1 MERQMVP
8 TSQTLTSINWSL
20 KNDNKS
26 NKISQNEEADPEWS
40 MIQDQHEDFVNFNIP
55 WDISIDYRYSYSR
68 PALEKL
74 SDKPLTYEEI

>member
-1 MERQMVP
+1 
-8 TSQTLTSINWSL
+8 
-20 KNDNKS
+20 
-26 NKISQNEEADPEWS
+26 